1 MNIFRSLIGKVW
13 QDPNAEEVVKISSG
27 QLYLLRPDQQIRTS
41 RECIYNEAIA
51 TIRRVPSVEH
61 NFQLVVTRVYEE
73 GDEELLED
81 EDETDEERVFLIGEE
96 LDFYTS
102 ENEGDPTFVWRDL
115 QGDPDEFFEFTAPG
129 CNEPTR
135 AFFETC
141 MYRAMYERKYR
152 KSADNVAD
160 SALEEFIR
168 GPPQTQKKQK
178 KAASRKK
185 AATSPSTSKV
195 VASAPAPA
203 AETAELETAMQ
214 SLNVDESKAAP
225 PASKGKAP
233 APEPETS
240 SAVLND
246 MIELVTTEAELYHWD
261 WDKEEFDN
269 QGIVTARILQPKSG
283 IYVFYLA
290 AEVNGRLLLQH
301 LIKTEMNQRWS
312 PKMSSLTWNNIP
324 EHGKATSWLFRFPTE
339 EAFATFQE
347 VFMKALWETVYQ
359 APWEKMKV
367 DEQQYVLHSNDDV
380 EMVDVQ
386 DDEEDEE
393 EVGAVL
399 DPDEE
404 SSDEEE
410 TEDDDEEEESR
421 PSMAGKDRNEQLTVG
436 YKGDKAFIVRGKN
449 IGIFVES
456 QDGRNIKYRHTSAV
470 KTPKGA
476 DFKPKQIM
484 LHNQDAQ
491 IIISNPTEPNKLY
504 SMDVERGQ
512 IVDEWKVHDDIEVG
526 HIAPDNKFA
535 GATHESTFVGASHNA
550 LFRVD
555 PRVSGNKLVDSQ
567 FKQYVSKNKFS
578 GVTTTGSG
586 KLAVASEKG
595 DIRLFDTIGKNAKT
609 ALPPLGDPIIGI
621 DVTADGR
628 WIVATTKTYLLLID
642 TLIGEGRYA
651 GQLGFD
657 RSFPANAKPIP
668 RRLQLRPEHVAY
680 MNQDVSFSPAK
691 FNVGEGQEENAIVTS
706 TGQFVVA
713 WDFKKVKKGQLNN
726 YEIKKFEDFVVQD
739 NFRFGDDKEIIVALS
754 NNLVQT
760 NKKNLKRPT
769 RQSLAP
775 PGVTSYSSVVNSPY

>member
-27 QLYLLRPDQQIRTS
+27 QLYLLRPDQQIRTA

-102 ENEGDPTFVWRDL
+102 ENDGDPTFVWRDL

-152 KSADNVAD
+152 QSADNLPD

-168 GPPQTQKKQK
+168 GPPQTQKKHKKSASKK
-178 KAASRKK
+178 KAVPA
-185 AATSPSTSKV
+185 STSKQT
-195 VASAPAPA
+195 APAPVD
-203 AETAELETAMQ
+203 ETAELEAAMD
-214 SLNVDESKAAP
+214 SLKVDEHPKSP
-225 PASKGKAP
+225 PAVKGKAV
-233 APEPETS
+233 EHES
-240 SAVLND
+240 SAAVLDN
-246 MIELVTTEAELYHWD
+246 MNELVSAEAELYHWD

-301 LIKTEMNQRWS
+301 QIKTEMNQRWS
-312 PKMSSLTWNNIP
+312 PTMSSLTWNNIP
-324 EHGKATSWLFRFPTE
+324 EHGNATSWLYRFPTE
-339 EAFATFQE
+339 DSFAAFQE
-347 VFMKALWETVYQ
+347 KFMKALWETVYQ

-367 DEQQYVLHSNDDV
+367 DEQQYVLHSNDDID
-380 EMVDVQ
+380 MVDVQ
-386 DDEEDEE
+386 DEEEDEY
-393 EVGAVL
+393 EVGAAL
-399 DPDEE
+399 DPDQEA
-404 SSDEEE
+404 SDESE
-410 TEDDDEEEESR
+410 TEEEEEEEESG
-421 PSMAGKDRNEQLTVG
+421 PSMTGRDRNEQLTVG

-456 QDGRNIKYRHTSAV
+456 QDGRNIKYRHTSQV

-476 DFKPKQIM
+476 EFKPRQIM

-512 IVDEWKVHDDIEVG
+512 IVDEWKIHDDIEVG
-526 HIAPDNKFA
+526 NIAPDNKFA

-578 GVTTTGSG
+578 GVTTTASG

-609 ALPPLGDPIIGI
+609 ALPPLGDPIVGI

-657 RSFPANAKPIP
+657 RSFPATAKPIP

-680 MNQDVSFSPAK
+680 MNSDVNFSPAK

-706 TGQFVVA
+706 TGQFVIA
-713 WDFKKVKKGQLNN
+713 WDFKKVKKGNLNQ
-726 YEIKKFEDFVVQD
+726 YEIKKFEDHVVQD
-739 NFRFGDDKEIIVALS
+739 NFRFGDDKEIIVALA
-754 NNLVQT
+754 NNIVQT

-775 PGVTSYSSVVNSPY
+775 PGAGSYNSIVNTPY